1 MAESSN
7 SNMNIENVE
16 SMDAGAQQLQAT
28 PAQQQQQQSSSSTN
42 EFCEGF
48 LYKRSGPLKLWH
60 KKYVYFGNDHG
71 LSVEDLDLVVKKAL
85 SKSRKVKGTSDVL
98 MKIAAKAMVST
109 KGMILY
115 DSSDHNSI
123 AGIIDLSMV
132 KDIVLADFGNLHAF
146 TLKVDG
152 LKDVTFGAK
161 SAEGRDMW
169 INVIQKHSKANC
181 VDAASIDNALVKL
194 KAHFESLKPG
204 KLKKEPS
211 HADATDTDGEELV
224 TEMENIDADRAQ
236 VDVIE
241 SVTGESAVVTEEAAK
256 TTADKDD
263 VEETAGDS
271 KQPKRLLGKVVDI
284 FTLPRRKS
292 EVGDKDVVEDVSDN
306 TGSASEDGK
315 KEELPAIV
323 VEEVVAEEVQPIDG
337 AMQSEPIV
345 DDPVIEKALPVKKPF
360 MVSRIVDIVT
370 FKKMRSKTSAD
381 AQDAPVEADLIAED
395 LAPVEPEPIVEA
407 DVAASDEVTMKD
419 EIHDPNPIPVE
430 KDIPAVDE
438 SAETTQP
445 AVSDDS
451 QMYKVPEAT
460 IQQSLLKKQS
470 NFFKA
475 WNDRYFA
482 LSKVGDDGF
491 MLSYFRP
498 NDKSKVAESF
508 MLSSDMKVKADGE
521 LKFTL
526 NDGKKSYYLMAL
538 NEHDLNEWISVL
550 NGLYPKSDES
560 A

>member
-1 MAESSN
+1 MAESNNSN
-7 SNMNIENVE
+7 NMNIENLE
-16 SMDAGAQQLQAT
+16 SMDAGAQQLQST
-28 PAQQQQQQSSSSTN
+28 PTLLQQQPSSSTN

-98 MKIAAKAMVST
+98 MEIAAKAMVST

-115 DSSDHNSI
+115 DSNDHNSI

-181 VDAASIDNALVKL
+181 VDAASIDNALAKL

-211 HADATDTDGEELV
+211 QADATETDGEELV

-236 VDVIE
+236 ADVNE
-241 SVTGESAVVTEEAAK
+241 SATAETAVVTEEAAK
-256 TTADKDD
+256 ATADNDV
-263 VEETAGDS
+263 VEEAAGDS
-271 KQPKRLLGKVVDI
+271 KPSKRLLGKVVDI

-292 EVGDKDVVEDVSDN
+292 EVGDKDVEDASDN

-323 VEEVVAEEVQPIDG
+323 VEEVVTEEVQPIDE
-337 AMQSEPIV
+337 AMQQEPIV

-395 LAPVEPEPIVEA
+395 LAPVESEPIAEA
-407 DVAASDEVTMKD
+407 DVATSDEVTMKD

-438 SAETTQP
+438 SAETTKP
-445 AVSDDS
+445 ISSDDS

-508 MLSSDMKVKADGE
+508 MLSSDMKVKSDGE

-526 NDGKKSYYLMAL
+526 VDGKKSYYLMAL